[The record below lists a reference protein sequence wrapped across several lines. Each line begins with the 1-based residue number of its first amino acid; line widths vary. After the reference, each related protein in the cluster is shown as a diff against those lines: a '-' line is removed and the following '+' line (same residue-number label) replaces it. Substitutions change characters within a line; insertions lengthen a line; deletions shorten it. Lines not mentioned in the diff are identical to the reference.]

1 MNMGEYNDACGGYSE
16 YSTRVKKFKNRM
28 GKGKPKGKL
37 PH

>member
-16 YSTRVKKFKNRM
+16 YSMRAKKCINRM
-28 GKGKPKGKL
+28 GEGKPKGTL